1 MLRESLGN
9 ALVLVWPAFGEASFP
24 PTRENA
30 GVLNMVAE
38 VLPMPMWC
46 SLIAWPTFLAPQCA
60 RIFILGASLVRS
72 LAKLF
77 GSPVCAY
84 LYFWGFPGEVPGEAF
99 WLPSV
104 RVSLF
109 FGLPW

>member
-1 MLRESLGN
+1 MLGESLGN

-46 SLIAWPTFLAPQCA
+46 SLIAGPTFLA
-60 RIFILGASLVRS
+60 
-72 LAKLF
+72 
-77 GSPVCAY
+77 PVCAY
-84 LYFWGFPGEVPGEAF
+84 LYFGGFPGEVPGEAF

-109 FGLPW
+109 WGLPW